1 MKNHSLVIRI
11 LLLAMLSKTFMA
23 DACRW
28 DADTLGNEKK
38 KKPEIAEI
46 IFGTGKEQVDVAR
59 LQNRIADL
67 KANPRRDDPD
77 WWNNFAG
84 AYIQLGQPQR
94 AADLLEPVL
103 EKFKDNY
110 GVHANLGTAYH
121 LLGRYQEAE
130 KEIARDLEINPEA
143 HFGLEKYHLALLQY
157 LSRDAEY
164 QKQHVYVDEWT
175 DAFFNHEAESL
186 SDFSFEAKELPE
198 LAKLDAS
205 DTNLLSSRPE
215 WQAEHIGKISL
226 PPYAA
231 KWNLAADPKFEEGI
245 RLMASL
251 NPKQP
256 ACFTMLGIA
265 CLIKRDFN
273 LAAAAFEKAIALDSS
288 QKEILQKRL
297 SETREFIA
305 KSQQRQTSTRTA
317 IGVGVF
323 VLIVVVI
330 GGLIFLSKISRF
342 FFSKIF
348 RA

>member
-11 LLLAMLSKTFMA
+11 LLLAMLSKTFVA

-28 DADTLGNEKK
+28 DADTLKNEKK

-46 IFGTGKEQVDVAR
+46 IFGTRKEPVDVAR
-59 LQNRIADL
+59 LQNRIANL
-67 KANPRRDDPD
+67 KANPRQDDPD

-94 AADLLEPVL
+94 AAELLEPVL

-164 QKQHVYVDEWT
+164 QKQHVYVEEWT
-175 DAFFNHEAESL
+175 KGFFSNRVESFSYVKKEAE
-186 SDFSFEAKELPE
+186 A
-198 LAKLDAS
+198 DAEVLRE
-205 DTNLLSSRPE
+205 DLKHGITN
-215 WQAEHIGKISL
+215 SL
-226 PPYAA
+226 PAYAL

-245 RLMASL
+245 RYMATL

-256 ACFTMLGIA
+256 ACFTMLGIVCA
-265 CLIKRDFN
+265 IHRNFN
-273 LAAAAFEKAIALDSS
+273 LAAAFEKAIVLNSP
-288 QKEILQKRL
+288 QKEILQTKVA
-297 SETREFIA
+297 EAKEFIS
-305 KSQQRQTSTRTA
+305 KSPRNAFRGFVIASIAVILFWIALRIIWKKSFRRPRQIPS
-317 IGVGVF
+317 
-323 VLIVVVI
+323 
-330 GGLIFLSKISRF
+330 
-342 FFSKIF
+342 
-348 RA
+348 